1 MRDQYLEF
9 SYAMTDITCAITPLV
24 VVSNS
29 SVDAFEPRLSSA
41 RTKQTAIK
49 DDHTNEEERPERTT
63 RTFNL
68 CTPGEASKLFTMLL
82 LLMLLM
88 CVVLLTLSGAEHF
101 CASDVE
107 CRQLKHFG

>member
-1 MRDQYLEF
+1 VRDQHLEF
-9 SYAMTDITCAITPLV
+9 SYAMTDIICAITPLV

-41 RTKQTAIK
+41 RTKQTAVE

-82 LLMLLM
+82 LLLLLLM
-88 CVVLLTLSGAEHF
+88 MMCAALLTLSVAEHF

-107 CRQLKHFG
+107 CRQL

>member
-1 MRDQYLEF
+1 
-9 SYAMTDITCAITPLV
+9 MTDITCANAPLV

-29 SVDAFEPRLSSA
+29 SIDAFEPRLSSA
-41 RTKQTAIK
+41 RTKQTVIK
-49 DDHTNEEERPERTT
+49 DDHTNEEQRPERTT

-82 LLMLLM
+82 LLLLM
-88 CVVLLTLSGAEHF
+88 MCVALLTLSSAEHF

-107 CRQLKHFG
+107 CRTL